1 MGLIPAHAGKTRQ
14 DRASYA
20 GSWAHPRSRG
30 ENSVM
35 RSFLPVGMGSSP
47 LTRGKLELGPQ
58 PDDVPGLIP
67 AHAGKTRAGYSLR
80 HTSRAHPRS
89 RGENSQSGSSLSAS
103 AGSSPLTRGKPGI
116 DVRTGMEVRL
126 IPAHAGKTTQDTSRS
141 RWRRAHPRSRGENIG
156 GHFLVVLIEGS
167 SPLTRGKPCLSGEF

>member
-47 LTRGKLELGPQ
+47 LTRGKHQRRVLPA
-58 PDDVPGLIP
+58 DYRGLIP
-67 AHAGKTRAGYSLR
+67 AHAGKTRSCSSNPPARG
-80 HTSRAHPRS
+80 AHPRS
-89 RGENSQSGSSLSAS
+89 RGENSSWDHSRTMFR
-103 AGSSPLTRGKPGI
+103 GSSPLTRGKHALATVFATRRG
-116 DVRTGMEVRL
+116 L
-126 IPAHAGKTTQDTSRS
+126 IPAHAGKTFFSALS
-141 RWRRAHPRSRGENIG
+141 AVLIWAHPRSRGENHDG
-156 GHFLVVLIEGS
+156 
-167 SPLTRGKPCLSGEF
+167 LSGRH